1 MGASIDRMIEDIL
14 DNFNHSVDGIRA
26 SVVATSDGL
35 PIASAMREDTDLA
48 MVAALGAA
56 IMGSSKSAVTTL
68 RLKEYDNTMIN
79 AVGGKIV
86 VTAFSMA
93 CLIVVLEPT
102 ANTGL
107 VLIALNDVKK
117 KISQIIGE

>member
-1 MGASIDRMIEDIL
+1 MGASIDRMIEEIL
-14 DNFNHSVDGIRA
+14 DNFNHSVEGIRA

-56 IMGSSKSAVTTL
+56 IMGSSKSAVATL
-68 RLKEYDNTMIN
+68 NLKGYENTMIN
-79 AVGGKIV
+79 AGGGKIV

-107 VLIALNDVKK
+107 VLISLNDIKK

>member
-14 DNFNHSVDGIRA
+14 DSFNHSVEGIRA

-68 RLKEYDNTMIN
+68 RLKGYDNTMIN
-79 AVGGKIV
+79 AAGGKIV

>member
-1 MGASIDRMIEDIL
+1 MGASIDRMIEEIL
-14 DNFNHSVDGIRA
+14 DNFNHSVEGIRA

-68 RLKEYDNTMIN
+68 NLKGYDNTMIN
-79 AVGGKIV
+79 AAGGKIV
-86 VTAFSMA
+86 VTSFSMA

>member
-1 MGASIDRMIEDIL
+1 MGASIDRIIQEIL
-14 DNFNHSVDGIRA
+14 DNFNHSVEGIRA

-56 IMGSSKSAVTTL
+56 IMGSSKSAVSTL
-68 RLKEYDNTMIN
+68 KLKEYQNTMIN
-79 AVGGKIV
+79 AGGGKIV
-86 VTAFSMA
+86 VAAFSMA
-93 CLIVVLEPT
+93 CLIVVLEPS

-107 VLIALNDVKK
+107 ALLALNDVKK
-117 KISQIIGE
+117 KISEIIGE

>member
-1 MGASIDRMIEDIL
+1 
-14 DNFNHSVDGIRA
+14 
-26 SVVATSDGL
+26 
-35 PIASAMREDTDLA
+35 
-48 MVAALGAA
+48 
-56 IMGSSKSAVTTL
+56 MGSSKSAVTTL